1 MRFPARRDLR
11 RNHTCGNLST
21 LLGRKHPRCDNIT
34 AMKVTPP
41 LTHGRCCRCT
51 IALFLLLAVVQI
63 ESFSRNHH
71 FLDHRRAA
79 AVAAKRT
86 TQRPAP
92 RRSNSD
98 DDESSYS
105 SSSIVGA
112 SDALS
117 KQHQRRRAFLS
128 SSLAST
134 SSLLLSASTPTA
146 AEGYAFVESD
156 ALVLGSDEIM
166 LPKSHGTTDMPVR
179 ENLRFGASTRE
190 ERSCTSYVRF
200 YIMRHRIDHRSRV
213 SRAPSRMGYVATIAC
228 SPETGGYFDTST
240 SFEEDVRRYHAS
252 VRRRADD
259 VLRLGIGP
267 AVIPRPRR
275 PNGRRLRRR
284 EQGPRLAVV

>member
-1 MRFPARRDLR
+1 M
-11 RNHTCGNLST
+11 
-21 LLGRKHPRCDNIT
+21 

-71 FLDHRRAA
+71 FLDRRRAA

-86 TQRPAP
+86 TQRPSP

-98 DDESSYS
+98 DDESSS
-105 SSSIVGA
+105 SFIVGA

-117 KQHQRRRAFLS
+117 KQHRRRRAFLS

-166 LPKSHGTTDMPVR
+166 LPKSHGTTDMPVQ

-213 SRAPSRMGYVATIAC
+213 SRAPSRIGYVATIAC
-228 SPETGGYFDTST
+228 SPKTGGYFDTST